1 LKFEVIVMEEELN
14 KLTLIGRKEIKGKK
28 YPLYLERFCL
38 IGSIIFT
45 IYMTYLVL
53 NNYNLPQWLNI
64 VLSSCL
70 APLFALSLAEI
81 IGRFIQSKL
90 S

>member
-1 LKFEVIVMEEELN
+1 
-14 KLTLIGRKEIKGKK
+14 
-28 YPLYLERFCL
+28 
-38 IGSIIFT
+38 
-45 IYMTYLVL
+45 MTYLVL